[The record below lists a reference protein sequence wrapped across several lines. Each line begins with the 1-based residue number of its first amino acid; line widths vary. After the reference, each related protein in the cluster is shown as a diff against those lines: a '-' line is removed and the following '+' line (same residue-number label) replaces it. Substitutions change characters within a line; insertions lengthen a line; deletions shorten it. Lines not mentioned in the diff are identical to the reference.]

1 MNDPSASA
9 GNPKSGAMG
18 LSLAILAVV
27 AAGAFF
33 VWSMQRG
40 VGPRVGGLA
49 VGEEAPEISAQGWV
63 NGKPPEDLRGKVV
76 VVDEWATWCLP
87 CRKEAPHLVQTY
99 NEFKD
104 RDDVV
109 FIGLTSESPDSLPAI
124 EKFLEETGITWPNGF
139 GAMETLMAFKA
150 EYIPRAWVISREGRV
165 VWNYDSRGEMSDA
178 IRAALE

>member
-1 MNDPSASA
+1 MSEQAAPA
-9 GNPKSGAMG
+9 GNPKSGVWG

-33 VWSMQRG
+33 VWSMQRA
-40 VGPRVGGLA
+40 VGPQTGGLA
-49 VGEEAPEISAQGWV
+49 VGEEAPAITAQGWV
-63 NGKPPEDLRGKVV
+63 NGEPPADLEGKVI

-87 CRKEAPHLVQTY
+87 CRKEAPHLVATY

-109 FIGLTSESPDSLPAI
+109 FIGLTSQGEDSLPAI
-124 EKFLEETGITWPNGF
+124 KSFLDDTGITWPNGY
-139 GAMETLMAFKA
+139 GAVETLVGFKA
-150 EYIPRAWVISREGRV
+150 EYIPRAWVIGRSGRV
-165 VWNYDSRGEMSDA
+165 VWNYDSREEMADA